1 MFGRELFTDCSLLGE
16 QRSFDR
22 NLGVDE
28 VRLGKLKTDQ
38 LVFEVLDDAQIRRLL
53 AWKART

>member
-1 MFGRELFTDCSLLGE
+1 MLGE